1 MLDLLLTGI
10 SQLVTPLGAGLHR
23 GATHSELFK
32 LEHAALGFQNGLI
45 AWVGLESNWSG
56 ETRETINL
64 EGRAVIPGL
73 VDPHTHA
80 VWAGNRLND
89 FEARAS
95 GIGYESILATGGG
108 IRSTMKFTAEASL
121 ETLVNLALPRLAAL
135 IRSGATTI
143 EVKSGYGFTL
153 EAELKMLMA
162 VRELQSRV
170 SAHLEPSL
178 LIHVP
183 PKDSLER
190 GAYLDMVVNELIP
203 QVAVQ
208 KLATAVD
215 VFVERE
221 AFNVPE
227 TEMILKATRAN
238 NLAIKLHVDQFHAIG
253 GLELGI
259 QYGALSVDHLEASGE
274 AQIAALASSNTVG
287 VILPGV
293 TLHLGLPAAPGRK
306 LIDAGAA
313 VAVGTDLNPGSSPVF
328 SVQLALALGVRL
340 NGLTPA
346 EALIASTVNAAAA
359 LGLHDRGRLEL
370 GCRADVLVLEGA
382 DWRAIAYSLGQNPVR
397 QVFIGGHE
405 TQGAERQGAASDP
418 SPSGAAVGSRSSA
431 PTTNQLT

>member
-10 SQLVTPLGAGLHR
+10 SQLVTPHGAGLHR
-23 GATHSELFK
+23 GAAHGELFK
-32 LEHAALGFQNGLI
+32 LENAAIGFQDGLI
-45 AWVGLESNWSG
+45 AWVGRESDWTG
-56 ETRETINL
+56 EAKETINL
-64 EGRAVIPGL
+64 EGRAVLPGL
-73 VDPHTHA
+73 IDPHTHA
-80 VWAGNRLND
+80 VWAGTRLQD

-95 GIGYESILATGGG
+95 GIGYEAILAAGGG

-121 ETLVNLALPRLAAL
+121 ETLVNLALPRLGAL
-135 IRSGATTI
+135 MRSGATTI
-143 EVKSGYGFTL
+143 EIKSGYGFTL
-153 EAELKMLMA
+153 EAELKMLFA
-162 VRELQSRV
+162 VRELQTRV
-170 SAHLEPSL
+170 PAQLEATL

-183 PKDSLER
+183 PKDTLER

-221 AFNVPE
+221 AFNLIE
-227 TEMILKATRAN
+227 TEFILQSARAN
-238 NLAIKLHVDQFHAIG
+238 NLAVKLHVDQFHAIG

-259 QYGALSVDHLEASGE
+259 KYNALSLDHLEASG
-274 AQIAALASSNTVG
+274 ADQIKALASSDTVG

-313 VAVGTDLNPGSSPVF
+313 VAIGTDLNPGSSPVY
-328 SVQLALALGVRL
+328 SAQLALALAVRL

-346 EALIASTVNAAAA
+346 EALVASTVNAAAA
-359 LGLHDRGRLEL
+359 LGLFDRGRLEV

-382 DWRAIAYSLGQNPVR
+382 DWREIAYALGQNPVR
-397 QVFIGGHE
+397 QVFIGGNE
-405 TQGAERQGAASDP
+405 GQGA
-418 SPSGAAVGSRSSA
+418 VNSA
-431 PTTNQLT
+431 PTQNL